1 MAPDQEELH
10 PIDQEHVDTSQP
22 GHADTGSAAGVGG
35 VTGAAI
41 GAAAGPL
48 GAIAG
53 AIGGMAVGALTERVM
68 HADDDERAAEA
79 HAHEVDPAT

>member
-1 MAPDQEELH
+1 
-10 PIDQEHVDTSQP
+10 
-22 GHADTGSAAGVGG
+22 

-53 AIGGMAVGALTERVM
+53 AIGGMAVGALTERAM
-68 HADDDERAAEA
+68 HADDDHAAEA
-79 HAHEVDPAT
+79 HEHEHEVNPTA